1 MQTANL
7 NIKNTSEILK
17 LYLRTRERTLDIADP
32 LEIEDMVIQANSDC
46 SPVKWHL
53 AHTTWFFE
61 KFIASKFITNYETFD
76 RSFDYLFNSYY
87 EGIGR
92 YFPKERRGTVSRPTV
107 SEVLKYR
114 KYIDSVI
121 ENLLKNGKA
130 SSEVLDLIELG
141 INHEEQHQE
150 LMLMDIK
157 MAFFNH
163 PDYPAYRNDLKTQHS
178 KKKVK
183 QSWHSFDEGLF
194 NVGFD
199 GSGFCFDNETPSHK
213 EWLNSFSIS
222 SRLVTN
228 EEFLNFIMD
237 EGYQRPELWLS
248 DGWSWVKSNNIR
260 HPLYWVKE
268 RDDYSIFTLSGLQK
282 MILSEPVS
290 HISFFEAD
298 AFARWSGNRLPSE
311 PEWER
316 AFYNYKKTGRENFME
331 SDYLK
336 PTSCSNA
343 GLSQGF
349 GDLWEWTQSPYLPY
363 PGSKPAEGEIG
374 EYNHKFMSG
383 QMVLKGG
390 SYGTPR
396 DHIRLSYRNY
406 FQPEKRWAFT
416 GIRLARDR

>member
-1 MQTANL
+1 MQTVNL
-7 NIKNTSEILK
+7 NIKNTSEILN

>member
-1 MQTANL
+1 MKTANIKFNDLSVIL
-7 NIKNTSEILK
+7 NK
-17 LYLRTRERTLDIADP
+17 YLRARARTLEIADP
-32 LEIEDMVIQANSDC
+32 LNIEDMVIQANPDC

-61 KFIASKFITNYETFD
+61 KFIASKFITNHETFNT
-76 RSFDYLFNSYY
+76 SYDYLFNSYY

-92 YFPKERRGTVSRPTV
+92 YFPKDMRGTISRPTV
-107 SEVLKYR
+107 SEALKYR
-114 KYIDSVI
+114 KYIDSAI
-121 ENLLKNGKA
+121 ENLLEKDKA
-130 SSEVLDLIELG
+130 GSKVLDLIELG

-163 PDYPAYRNDLKTQHS
+163 PDYPAYRNDLKTQSS

-183 QSWHSFDEGLF
+183 QEWHSYHEGLV

-199 GSGFCFDNETPSHK
+199 GPGFCFDNEIPSHK
-213 EWLNSFSIS
+213 EWLNAFSIS

-228 EEFLNFIMD
+228 QEFMNFIMD
-237 EGYQRPELWLS
+237 DGYKKPELWLS
-248 DGWSWVKSNNIR
+248 DGWNWVRSNDIR
-260 HPLYWVKE
+260 HPLYWVN
-268 RDDYSIFTLSGLQK
+268 DGDNFSIFTLSGLQK
-282 MILSEPVS
+282 MISDEPVS
-290 HISFFEAD
+290 HVSFFEAD
-298 AFARWSGNRLPSE
+298 AFARWSGKRLPTE
-311 PEWER
+311 PEWEM
-316 AFYNYKKTGRENFME
+316 AFSHYEKTGKENFME
-331 SDYLK
+331 SGYLK
-336 PTSCSNA
+336 PTPCSNA

-416 GIRLARDR
+416 GIRLAEDR

>member
-336 PTSCSNA
+336 PTSCSTA

>member
-199 GSGFCFDNETPSHK
+199 GTGFCFDNETPSHK

-237 EGYQRPELWLS
+237 EGYQRPEFWLS

>member
-61 KFIASKFITNYETFD
+61 KFIASKFITKYEIFD

-92 YFPKERRGTVSRPTV
+92 YFPKDRRGTVSRPTV

-114 KYIDSVI
+114 KYIDSLI

-130 SSEVLDLIELG
+130 SSEALDLIELG

-237 EGYQRPELWLS
+237 EGYQRPEFWLS

>member
-7 NIKNTSEILK
+7 NIKNTSEILN

-32 LEIEDMVIQANSDC
+32 LEIEDMVIQANPDC

-61 KFIASKFITNYETFD
+61 KFIASKFITNYEIFD

-92 YFPKERRGTVSRPTV
+92 YFPKDKRGTVSRPTV

-163 PDYPAYRNDLKTQHS
+163 PDYPAYRKDLKSESS
-178 KKKVK
+178 KKNVK
-183 QSWHSFDEGLF
+183 QKWYSFDEGLF

-199 GSGFCFDNETPSHK
+199 GAGFCFDNETPSHK
-213 EWLNSFSIS
+213 EWLNAFRIS
-222 SRLVTN
+222 SRLVIN
-228 EEFLNFIMD
+228 EEFLNFIID
-237 EGYQRPELWLS
+237 DGYHKPELWLS
-248 DGWSWVKSNNIR
+248 DGWNWVKSNNIE

-282 MILSEPVS
+282 IKLNEPVS
-290 HISFFEAD
+290 HISYFEAD
-298 AFARWSGNRLPSE
+298 AFARWYGKRLPTE

-316 AFYNYKKTGRENFME
+316 AFSHYEMTGTENFLE
-331 SDYLK
+331 SGYLK
-336 PTSCSNA
+336 PTSCSTS

-349 GDLWEWTQSPYLPY
+349 GDLWEWTKSPYLPY
-363 PGSKPAEGEIG
+363 PGSRPAQGDIG

-396 DHIRLSYRNY
+396 DHIRLTYRNY
-406 FQPEKRWAFT
+406 FQPDKRWAFT
-416 GIRLARDR
+416 GIRLAEDR

>member
-7 NIKNTSEILK
+7 NIKNTSEILN

-130 SSEVLDLIELG
+130 SSEALDLIELG

-336 PTSCSNA
+336 PTSCSTA

-416 GIRLARDR
+416 GIRLAGDR

>member
-7 NIKNTSEILK
+7 NIKNTSEILN

-237 EGYQRPELWLS
+237 EGYQRPEFWLS

-268 RDDYSIFTLSGLQK
+268 RDDYRIFTLSGLQK

>member
-1 MQTANL
+1 MQAVKPKSKKSN
-7 NIKNTSEILK
+7 EILK
-17 LYLRTRERTLDIADP
+17 LYLRTRERTLRISEP
-32 LEIEDMVIQANSDC
+32 LEIEDMVIQANQDC

-61 KFIASKFITNYETFD
+61 KFIASKFITNYRTFN
-76 RSFDYLFNSYY
+76 RSYDYLFNSYY

-92 YFPKERRGTVSRPTV
+92 YFPKERRGTISRPTV
-107 SEVLKYR
+107 SDVLKYR
-114 KYIDSVI
+114 KHVDNAI
-121 ENLLKNGKA
+121 ENMLKKDHVIPKA
-130 SSEVLDLIELG
+130 LNLVELG
-141 INHEEQHQE
+141 VNHEEQHQE

-163 PDYPAYRNDLKTQHS
+163 PDYPAYRNDLKTQSS

-183 QSWHSFDEGLF
+183 QEWHSYHEGLV

-199 GSGFCFDNETPSHK
+199 GPGFCFDNEIPSHK
-213 EWLNSFSIS
+213 EWLNAFSIS

-228 EEFLNFIMD
+228 QEFMNFIMD
-237 EGYQRPELWLS
+237 DGYKKPELWLS
-248 DGWSWVKSNNIR
+248 DGWNWVRSNDIR
-260 HPLYWVKE
+260 HPLYWVN
-268 RDDYSIFTLSGLQK
+268 DGDNFSIFTLSGLQK
-282 MILSEPVS
+282 MILDEPVS
-290 HISFFEAD
+290 HVSFFEAD
-298 AFARWSGNRLPSE
+298 AFARWSGKRLPTE
-311 PEWER
+311 PEWES
-316 AFYNYKKTGRENFME
+316 AFSHYEMTGKENFME
-331 SDYLK
+331 SGYLK
-336 PTSCSNA
+336 PTPCSNA

-416 GIRLARDR
+416 GIRLAEDR

>member
-7 NIKNTSEILK
+7 NIKNTSEILN

-237 EGYQRPELWLS
+237 EGYQRPEFWLS

>member
-7 NIKNTSEILK
+7 NIKNTSEILN

-336 PTSCSNA
+336 PTSCSTA

>member
-92 YFPKERRGTVSRPTV
+92 YFPKDRRGTVSRPTV

-114 KYIDSVI
+114 KYIDSLI

-416 GIRLARDR
+416 GIRLAGDR

>member
-1 MQTANL
+1 MQAVKPKSKKSN
-7 NIKNTSEILK
+7 EILK
-17 LYLRTRERTLDIADP
+17 LYLRTRERTLKISEP
-32 LEIEDMVIQANSDC
+32 LEIEDMVIQANQDC

-61 KFIASKFITNYETFD
+61 KFIASKFITNYRTFN
-76 RSFDYLFNSYY
+76 RSYDYLFNSYY

-92 YFPKERRGTVSRPTV
+92 YFPKERRGTISRPTV
-107 SEVLKYR
+107 SDVLKYR
-114 KYIDSVI
+114 KHVDNAI
-121 ENLLKNGKA
+121 ENMLKKDHVIPK
-130 SSEVLDLIELG
+130 VLNLVELG
-141 INHEEQHQE
+141 VNHEEQHQE

-163 PDYPAYRNDLKTQHS
+163 PDYPAYRSDLKTDVS

-183 QSWHSFDEGLF
+183 QKWYSFDEGLF
-194 NVGFD
+194 NVGFE

-213 EWLNSFSIS
+213 EWINAFNVS

-228 EEFLNFIMD
+228 EEFLDFIMD
-237 EGYQRPELWLS
+237 DGYHNPELWLS
-248 DGWSWVKSNNIR
+248 DGWNWVKSNNIK

-268 RDDYSIFTLSGLQK
+268 GDDYSIFTLSGLQK
-282 MILSEPVS
+282 MILNEPVS
-290 HISFFEAD
+290 HVSFFEAD
-298 AFARWSGNRLPSE
+298 AFARWSGKRLPSE
-311 PEWER
+311 PEWEM
-316 AFYNYKKTGRENFME
+316 AFSHYQKSGKENFME
-331 SDYLK
+331 SGYLK

-406 FQPEKRWAFT
+406 FQ
-416 GIRLARDR
+416 IRKFFPIFR

>member
-237 EGYQRPELWLS
+237 EGYQRPEFWLS